1 MNYNIS
7 THPLPINWFNS
18 KMSHA
23 ITLGQNEKI
32 IKNTIR
38 EKYPENSVCVK
49 VDGIDKNSMK
59 INRLSVTF
67 VGDFV
72 KTSYSTYL
80 VRRRIDIFKSYEFK
94 NGVAIHSKIFDK
106 IAFCGLPF
114 SILDIREKL
123 DYIDYILHQ
132 VRAAGLE

>member
-1 MNYNIS
+1 
-7 THPLPINWFNS
+7 
-18 KMSHA
+18 MSHA

-32 IKNTIR
+32 IKNTTK

-49 VDGIDKNSMK
+49 VDTIDKNSMK

-67 VGDFV
+67 VGNFV
-72 KTSYSTYL
+72 KTSYTTYL

-94 NGVAIHSKIFDK
+94 NGAAIHSKIFDK

-114 SILDIREKL
+114 SILDTREKL

-132 VRAAGLE
+132 VRVAGLE